1 MLRNYIKIAWKVL
14 RRNPFFTFVSLF
26 GISLTIGIV
35 LILATLFEQL
45 VGKHYPEN
53 PAGHTLMVA
62 NVNLNDGKGSNYAGS
77 LGFHLIHDYILN
89 LKSPK
94 RVAYSGGGYI
104 SNSFVK
110 GKKLELKIS
119 ATNEEFWNMHAFT
132 FLAGKPF
139 TQNEIKDKVPV
150 AIITRGTSEAYFGEI
165 ASVLGKTIKL
175 DNNQYQVIGVIENI
189 SATSIHL
196 YADVYIP
203 HFIER
208 DALQSQ
214 NLTGGF
220 YAFLEGESENDLD
233 EIRSEYQSVVERI
246 ETQLKKDPV
255 DGRYSNMS
263 SYAVSNLERVSYIF
277 SSNNMSPAVGKL
289 LMVLGIPMLLFMLL
303 PAMNLVNLNSSRI
316 MDRASEIG
324 VRKAFGA
331 TSGNLVFQF
340 IVENIIVTL
349 IGGALGLLLAL
360 LGLELIES
368 SGFIKYAEL
377 GLRFN
382 VFLFALL
389 LCLFFGILSG
399 VLPAWRMSKIQVVN
413 ALKGMES

>member
-53 PAGHTLMVA
+53 PDGHTLMVA

-77 LGFHLIHDYILN
+77 LGFHLVHDYILN
-89 LKSPK
+89 MKSPK
-94 RVAYSGGGYI
+94 RVAYSGAGYV

-119 ATNEEFWNMHAFT
+119 STNAAFWELHSFT

-139 TQNEIKDKVPV
+139 TQREIEDRNAV
-150 AIITRGTSEAYFGEI
+150 AVITEGTSEAYFGEGE
-165 ASVLGKTIKL
+165 SPLGKFIKL
-175 DNNQYQVIGVIENI
+175 DSKQYQVIGVIENI

-196 YADVYIP
+196 YADVYLP
-203 HFIER
+203 YFVDR
-208 DALQSQ
+208 GALQSK
-214 NLTGGF
+214 NFTGGF
-220 YAFLEGESENDLD
+220 YAFLEGERAADLE
-233 EIRSEYQSVVERI
+233 EIRSEYRSVVERI
-246 ETQLKKDPV
+246 GTQLKKDPV
-255 DGRYSNMS
+255 DERYINIS
-263 SYAVSNLERVSYIF
+263 SYAVDNLERVSYLF

-316 MDRASEIG
+316 MERASEIG

-349 IGGALGLLLAL
+349 IGGALGLMLAL
-360 LGLELIES
+360 FGLELIES
-368 SGFIKYAEL
+368 AGVLKYAEL

-382 VFLFALL
+382 VFVFAIL

-413 ALKGMES
+413 ALKGIES